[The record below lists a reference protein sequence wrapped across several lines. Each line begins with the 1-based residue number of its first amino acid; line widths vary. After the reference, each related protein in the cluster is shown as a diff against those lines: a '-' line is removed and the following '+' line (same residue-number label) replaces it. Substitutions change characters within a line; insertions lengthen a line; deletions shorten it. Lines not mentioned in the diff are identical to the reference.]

1 MVQLSEMKPLIL
13 PVLFF
18 CAGTSLAPAQ
28 AGIPMNPMI
37 HPKKLPSRSI
47 GGSTDPGVKADPPK
61 PQKVRQI
68 THIVLYE
75 YRMWSNTEGKPLE
88 AKLIAFEDL
97 IVEAPVGAT
106 ELKMPEPPATPTLKK
121 DGKIRLLVKDKPVEV
136 ALDKLSVADREF
148 IDQMQAALDKK
159 AAAHK

>member
-1 MVQLSEMKPLIL
+1 MKRLIQS
-13 PVLFF
+13 VFF
-18 CAGTSLAPAQ
+18 LCAGTSLALAQ
-28 AGIPMNPMI
+28 AGIPMNPMY
-37 HPKKLPSRSI
+37 HPKKLPTRSV
-47 GGSTDPGVKADPPK
+47 GGNTDAGATTEPPQQ
-61 PQKVRQI
+61 QKVRQI

-97 IVEAPVGAT
+97 VAEGPADAK
-106 ELKMPEPPATPTLKK
+106 ELKMPEPPANPTLKK

-136 ALDKLSVADREF
+136 ALEKLSLGDREF

-159 AAAHK
+159 AAAHR